1 MLKTAMEKK
10 VEDIVQLER
19 GALRPEELGLT
30 LMEAKAILHGMQQSL
45 VTEQV
50 AAYVGQYKNCP
61 DCGARRT
68 RKGHHPIV
76 YRTLF
81 GKCNLL
87 SPRLYDCACRNN
99 GRHSSSPLAE
109 LLTSHCAPE
118 LLYLQAKFA
127 SLMSYGLSVELLS
140 DVLPIAD
147 EINPTSVRRHLH
159 RVAERIEEAHH
170 ALLAVPRIP
179 RTIRRS
185 FLLASKRAVLSARVP
200 SLASVM
206 PDHRRQVQ
214 PDDDVFG
221 TVLLCFSLIRESLK
235 R

>member
-1 MLKTAMEKK
+1 MKIRIQVAIDAEDGDGEK

-30 LMEAKAILHGMQQSL
+30 LAEAKAILHGMQQAL
-45 VTEQV
+45 VAEQV
-50 AAYVGQYKNCP
+50 AAYVAQFKSCP
-61 DCGARRT
+61 QCGARRT
-68 RKGHHPIV
+68 RKGQHPIV

-87 SPRLYDCACRNN
+87 SPRLYDCDCQNH

-159 RVAERIEEAHH
+159 RVAERIEGELGDEQFQFIEGCANDWSKQ
-170 ALLAVPRIP
+170 PPPGR
-179 RTIRRS
+179 IRR
-185 FLLASKRAVLSARVP
+185 
-200 SLASVM
+200 
-206 PDHRRQVQ
+206 PDRW
-214 PDDDVFG
+214 
-221 TVLLCFSLIRESLK
+221 
-235 R
+235 